1 MKIFKTLK
9 SIISAVIS
17 LTLIICLFAP
27 SASAF
32 SPESFSDAGSD
43 YLAAYKFLKAVGAMD
58 PAEETPASDSVVTRA
73 HFVKLALHASND
85 APKVLLSAD
94 EVFYD
99 VDMNTKYENY
109 IETAYRIGYISGSA
123 DGLFEPESPI
133 TLSQA
138 SKILCNI
145 LGYTPVA
152 EANGG
157 YPGGYLIAAQRADL
171 LTGINLND
179 NDALDFQNAMIL
191 IYNAVHANLMQTV
204 SYGETIDA
212 KEFDG
217 LTLLTERHKVDYV
230 EGIIEANGYTDLYS
244 QESDLEKDYVSV
256 NSVTYYAGSSDAED
270 YIGYHVRMYYSTLE
284 GAKREVL
291 YTGLTDENT
300 VIVANGK
307 DISAS
312 GNDISVYTPDGDT
325 KSIKLS
331 PTVTCI
337 LNGKMAVMDYEDLMD
352 VTKGEVCFI
361 SNNGDKTTDIIRI
374 TSYDT
379 FCVQGV
385 SEISGLVVTHDG
397 TRIELDS
404 ESDDNTFEIEKNSAS
419 ATLSDIKPDD
429 IILLSE
435 GKGSGRIHKKLLVSD
450 KSVTGAVREL
460 GEDTAVID
468 GVSYPVNGISIK
480 DLKIGKTYKLMIDSF
495 GNVCHAEFEN
505 DVVYG
510 YLYGLAKSGMNAPQ
524 CRIFT
529 ENNRWVDLPFAGK
542 LKLNGKTVIAEE
554 AYAELKGEEDF
565 RRLIRYNVNSDAE
578 LIMLETATKINVG
591 SGDAN
596 GDGTDEELEAIEADT
611 FRLSYSGSL
620 RYRNRVG
627 NFNGIFFVDTNVKV
641 FVIPGDMDGDKF
653 KVRSKSKLVNDRT
666 YAVEAYDIDECLNC
680 KVIVTE
686 DSANTTLDSTSRFML
701 VKGTG
706 QVLDKEGSAVPS
718 VKGWWKGTD
727 TTFSVRIGEGYV
739 SADTLNSLK
748 KGDIISFTYDDDG
761 NIVYIRTY
769 PADEKYYISGSLYA
783 ATTFVSGVVKD
794 ADSSLRHIKLEYSEG
809 LHGGISYN
817 AAVPVY
823 IWDSANETFTKA
835 SPAEIVKGDTIIA
848 NMRYLVCQ
856 EIIVIR

>member
-1 MKIFKTLK
+1 MKMFKNSK
-9 SIISAVIS
+9 SIISAIIG
-17 LTLIICLFAP
+17 LTLILSVCAPYVPVFAL
-27 SASAF
+27 
-32 SPESFSDAGSD
+32 ESFSDTGSD
-43 YLAAYKFLKAVGAMD
+43 YLAAYKFLRAVGAMD
-58 PAEETPASDSVVTRA
+58 EAEEALASDSVVTRA

-133 TLSQA
+133 TLAQA
-138 SKILCNI
+138 TKILCNI

-171 LTGINLND
+171 LDGIKLND
-179 NDALDFQNAMIL
+179 NEALNMENAIML
-191 IYNAVHANLMQTV
+191 LYNAVHCNLMQPV

-212 KEFDG
+212 VETEG
-217 LTLLTERHKVDYV
+217 HTLLTERHKISYV
-230 EGIIEANGYTDLYS
+230 EGIIEANSYTDLYS
-244 QESDLEKDYVSV
+244 QGSDLEKDYVSV
-256 NSVTYYAGSSDAED
+256 NSVTYYSGSSDAEE

-284 GAKREVL
+284 GAKREVV

-300 VIVANGK
+300 VITASGK

-312 GNDISVYTPDGDT
+312 GNDIEVCTADGDT

-337 LNGKMAVMDYEDLMD
+337 LNGKMAIMDYEDLMD
-352 VTKGEVCFI
+352 VTKGEVSFI

-374 TSYDT
+374 TAYDT

-385 SEISGLVVTHDG
+385 SEISDLVVTHDG
-397 TRIELDS
+397 ARIELDS
-404 ESDDNTFEIEKNSAS
+404 ESNDYTFEIEKNSAP

-429 IILLSE
+429 IVLLSE

-450 KSVTGAVREL
+450 KSVTGIVREV

-468 GVSYPVNGISIK
+468 GVSYPVNGISTK
-480 DLKIGKTYKLMIDSF
+480 ALAAGKTYKLMIDSF
-495 GNVCHAEFEN
+495 GNICRAEFEN

-529 ENNRWVDLPFAGK
+529 ENNRWVDLSFAGK
-542 LKLNGKTVIAEE
+542 LKLNGKTVTAEE
-554 AYAELKGEEDF
+554 AYAGLKAKEDF
-565 RRLIRYNVNSDAE
+565 RQLIRYNVNSDAE
-578 LIMLETATKINVG
+578 LIRLETATKINVG

-596 GDGTDEELEAIEADT
+596 GDGIDEELEAIEADT

-620 RYRNRVG
+620 RYRNSVG
-627 NFNGIFFVDTNVKV
+627 SFNGEFFVDTDVKV
-641 FVIPGDMDGDKF
+641 FVVPGDMDRDKF
-653 KVRSKSKLVNDRT
+653 KVRAKTKLVNDRT

-686 DSANTTLDSTSRFML
+686 DSANTTLNSTSRFML

-718 VKGWWKGTD
+718 IKGWWKGTD
-727 TTFSVRIGEGYV
+727 TTFSVRLGEGYV

-748 KGDIISFTYDDDG
+748 KGDVISFTYDDDG
-761 NIVYIRTY
+761 NIVYIKTY

-794 ADSSLRHIKLEYSEG
+794 ADYALRRIKLEYSEG

-817 AAVPVY
+817 ATAPVY

-835 SPAEIVKGDTIIA
+835 SPAEIVKGDRLIA
-848 NMRYLVCQ
+848 NMRYLACQ